1 MLAKSPCFG
10 MGGGTLPVFDRW
22 LKRRYIRKYIDGKGS
37 YIGNPKSFKSK
48 PIFPHGIYGVFIS
61 GSAEIGEECIIF
73 QHVTIGSSWLPG
85 SSNNG
90 APALGNNVYIGA
102 GAKIIGNVHIGNNC
116 RIGANAVV
124 VRDVPDNCTVVCA
137 SPRVIPVEREINRYY
152 SKDSKGNWL
161 EIHCDYVTEIE
172 LNM

>member
-10 MGGGTLPVFDRW
+10 MGGGGTLPVFDRW

-124 VRDVPDNCTVVCA
+124 VRDV
-137 SPRVIPVEREINRYY
+137 EREINRYY